1 MITQPLDLA
10 SKLRAPPRDFDVF
23 FWANGAL
30 IVLFFAL
37 LGSRFVLAPGMP
49 VKVGESAA
57 LELPA
62 INSAM
67 QGAASVV
74 VSYRRDEMILFE
86 GGIYDIREFRPVLE
100 AYAKKHPGATLL
112 VRADRQVSIQ
122 GFTALC
128 DLARAAGFVNVLLAT
143 EANAGEAVKFVP
155 TGR

>member
-100 AYAKKHPGATLL
+100 AYAEKHPGATLL
-112 VRADRQVSIQ
+112 VRADRQVSVQ

-155 TGR
+155 TER

>member
-1 MITQPLDLA
+1 MITQPLDLV
-10 SKLRAPPRDFDVF
+10 SKLRAPPRDFDGF

-49 VKVGESAA
+49 VKVGEPATI
-57 LELPA
+57 ELPEA
-62 INSAM
+62 AVAM
-67 QGAASVV
+67 QGATSVV

-128 DLARAAGFVNVLLAT
+128 DLARAAGFVHVLLAT
-143 EANAGEAVKFVP
+143 ETNAGEPVKFVP
-155 TGR
+155 AGR

>member
-1 MITQPLDLA
+1 MITQPLDLV

-23 FWANGAL
+23 FWANAAL

-57 LELPA
+57 LELPE
-62 INSAM
+62 ISSAM

-100 AYAKKHPGATLL
+100 AYAKKHPSSTLL

-122 GFTALC
+122 GFAALC
-128 DLARAAGFVNVLLAT
+128 ALARAAVFARVHLAT
-143 EANAGEAVKFVP
+143 EANTNDEVKFVP
-155 TGR
+155 AGR